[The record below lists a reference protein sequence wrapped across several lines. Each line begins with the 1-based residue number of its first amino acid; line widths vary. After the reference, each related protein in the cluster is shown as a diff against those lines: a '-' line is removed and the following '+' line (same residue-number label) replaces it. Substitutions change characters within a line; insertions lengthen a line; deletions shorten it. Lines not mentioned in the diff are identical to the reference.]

1 VAQRINSGLK
11 MRILPHLLVTA
22 AVTVAHCS
30 SMSLTPGD
38 SVSAPAGNLTL
49 PKALGSNMVLQRAP
63 KRAALWGW
71 ASPGDRLTVTLSGTA
86 PAQAVAD
93 GGGAWS
99 VSLPPQCAGGCVD
112 KEITIASA
120 DGGSKTLTNVAFG
133 DVLFGATLPVT
144 SSNVTSCKPPAAY

>member
-1 VAQRINSGLK
+1 
-11 MRILPHLLVTA
+11 MT
-22 AVTVAHCS
+22 
-30 SMSLTPGD
+30 LTP
-38 SVSAPAGNLTL
+38 
-49 PKALGSNMVLQRAP
+49 
-63 KRAALWGW
+63 
-71 ASPGDRLTVTLSGTA
+71 TA
-86 PAQAVAD
+86 R
-93 GGGAWS
+93 S